1 MLKRDQTDNYE
12 TTMVSAEEN
21 LQAVKKAAECFTIQ
35 SISYLRQMPVFIYG
49 FLFFI
54 VIPCHLSFTVRHLA
68 SVNTQV
74 NLKVIYYS
82 V

>member
-21 LQAVKKAAECFTIQ
+21 LQVVKKAAGCFTIQ
-35 SISYLRQMPVFIYG
+35 SISYPRRMPVFIDG
-49 FLFFI
+49 FFFSI

-74 NLKVIYYS
+74 NFKVIYYS